1 MYSHWLPWV
10 LVMVLSIAY
19 VWQADALSLLS
30 RCFHRLYLPWSSL
43 DFSHVYFMFFF
54 LSHLGMLA
62 IISAVSLHLFLLSFY
77 DFHNACVGMFNGVP
91 STPYTINFSLLLIFF
106 CYCNLIISTVLYSS
120 LLIIL
125 FPAQICAFYWV
136 FHATVE
142 FLRFR
147 ISFWF
152 LFIISLSVL
161 IFTTWSCTTF
171 WIAFRVFFFL
181 QCFID

>member
-125 FPAQICAFYWV
+125 FPAQICGWALLLSF
-136 FHATVE
+136 FMPLLNFSGSE
-142 FLRFR
+142 FLFG
-147 ISFWF
+147 SF
-152 LFIISLSVL
+152 L
-161 IFTTWSCTTF
+161 
-171 WIAFRVFFFL
+171 
-181 QCFID
+181 